1 VDQTYA
7 DLALW
12 VTVIVLILSAV
23 VLVNRLKAVLS
34 VATSIPPKIDA
45 IAGVAAAASRDL
57 DAVAVLLTTQ
67 GYIGSIKNSVLDYG
81 GSLNAALP
89 DY

>member
-1 VDQTYA
+1 MA
-7 DLALW
+7 DAALW
-12 VTVIVLILSAV
+12 IMVVVLIISAV
-23 VLVNRLKAVLS
+23 ILVNRLKAVLE

-45 IAGVAAAASRDL
+45 IAGVAAAASKDL

-67 GYIGSIKNSVLDYG
+67 GYIVSIKDSVLDYG

>member
-1 VDQTYA
+1 MGDV
-7 DLALW
+7 ALW
-12 VTVIVLILSAV
+12 LMVIILIVAALLLVSLLKRVLMA
-23 VLVNRLKAVLS
+23 
-34 VATSIPPKIDA
+34 ATSIPPKIDA

-67 GYIGSIKNSVLDYG
+67 GYIRSIKNSVLDYG

>member
-1 VDQTYA
+1 MA
-7 DLALW
+7 DAALW
-12 VTVIVLILSAV
+12 LMVIVLILVAV
-23 VLVNRLKAVLS
+23 ILVGLLKRILKA
-34 VATSIPPKIDA
+34 ATSIPPKIDA

-67 GYIGSIKNSVLDYG
+67 GYIRSIKNSVLDYG

>member
-1 VDQTYA
+1 MDETLA

-12 VTVIVLILSAV
+12 IVVIVLILSAV

-67 GYIGSIKNSVLDYG
+67 GYIQSIKNSVLDYG

>member
-1 VDQTYA
+1 MA
-7 DLALW
+7 DAALW
-12 VTVIVLILSAV
+12 IMVIILAVVIVVLLQLLKRILMA
-23 VLVNRLKAVLS
+23 
-34 VATSIPPKIDA
+34 ATSIPPKIDA

-67 GYIGSIKNSVLDYG
+67 GYIKSIRASVLDYG
-81 GSLNAALP
+81 GSLDVALP

>member
-1 VDQTYA
+1 MA
-7 DLALW
+7 DAALW
-12 VTVIVLILSAV
+12 LMVIVLILVALI
-23 VLVNRLKAVLS
+23 LVQLLKRILKA
-34 VATSIPPKIDA
+34 ATSIPPKIDA

-67 GYIGSIKNSVLDYG
+67 GYIRSIKLSVLDYG

>member
-1 VDQTYA
+1 MA
-7 DLALW
+7 DAAFW
-12 VTVIVLILSAV
+12 IMVIVLAAV
-23 VLVNRLKAVLS
+23 IFVLMQLLKRVLKA
-34 VATSIPPKIDA
+34 ATSIPAKIDA

-67 GYIGSIKNSVLDYG
+67 GYIKSIRASVLNYG
-81 GSLNAALP
+81 GSLDAALP

>member
-1 VDQTYA
+1 MGDV
-7 DLALW
+7 ALW
-12 VTVIVLILSAV
+12 LMVIILIVAALL
-23 VLVNRLKAVLS
+23 LVSLLQRVLKA
-34 VATSIPPKIDA
+34 ATSIPPKIDA

-67 GYIGSIKNSVLDYG
+67 GYIRSIKNSVLDYG

>member
-1 VDQTYA
+1 MDPTLA

-12 VTVIVLILSAV
+12 IVVIVLILSAV
-23 VLVNRLKAVLS
+23 VLVNRLQAVLS

-45 IAGVAAAASRDL
+45 IAGVAAAASKDL

-67 GYIGSIKNSVLDYG
+67 GYIKSIRESVLDYG

>member
-1 VDQTYA
+1 MGDA
-7 DLALW
+7 ALW
-12 VTVIVLILSAV
+12 IMCIVLIVAALLLISLLKRV
-23 VLVNRLKAVLS
+23 LKA
-34 VATSIPPKIDA
+34 ATSIPPKIDA

-67 GYIGSIKNSVLDYG
+67 GYIRSIKLSVLDYG
-81 GSLNAALP
+81 GSLNVALP

>member
-1 VDQTYA
+1 MA
-7 DLALW
+7 DVALW
-12 VTVIVLILSAV
+12 LMVIILAVVIVILLGLLKRI
-23 VLVNRLKAVLS
+23 LVA
-34 VATSIPPKIDA
+34 ATSIPPKIDA

-67 GYIGSIKNSVLDYG
+67 GYIKSIKESVLDYG

>member
-1 VDQTYA
+1 MA
-7 DLALW
+7 DAALW
-12 VTVIVLILSAV
+12 LMVIVLIV
-23 VLVNRLKAVLS
+23 VALILVKLLQRILKA
-34 VATSIPPKIDA
+34 ATSIPPKIDA

-67 GYIGSIKNSVLDYG
+67 GYIRSIKNSVLDYG

>member
-1 VDQTYA
+1 MA
-7 DLALW
+7 DAALW
-12 VTVIVLILSAV
+12 IMVIVLAV
-23 VLVNRLKAVLS
+23 VILVLIGLLKRVLKA
-34 VATSIPPKIDA
+34 ATSIPPKIDA

-67 GYIGSIKNSVLDYG
+67 GYIKSIRASVLNYG
-81 GSLNAALP
+81 GSLDAALP

>member
-1 VDQTYA
+1 MA
-7 DLALW
+7 DAALW
-12 VTVIVLILSAV
+12 IMVIVLAV
-23 VLVNRLKAVLS
+23 VILILVGLLKRVLKA
-34 VATSIPPKIDA
+34 ATSIPPKIDA
-45 IAGVAAAASRDL
+45 IAGVAAAASKDL

-67 GYIGSIKNSVLDYG
+67 GYIKSIKNSVLDYG

>member
-1 VDQTYA
+1 MA
-7 DLALW
+7 DAALW
-12 VTVIVLILSAV
+12 LMVIVLAV
-23 VLVNRLKAVLS
+23 VALILVQLLKRILVA
-34 VATSIPPKIDA
+34 ATSIPPKIDA

-67 GYIGSIKNSVLDYG
+67 GYIRSIKNSVLDYG
-81 GSLNAALP
+81 GSLNVALP

>member
-1 VDQTYA
+1 M
-7 DLALW
+7 
-12 VTVIVLILSAV
+12 VIILILAALL
-23 VLVNRLKAVLS
+23 LVSLLKRVLKA
-34 VATSIPPKIDA
+34 ATSIPPKIDA

>member
-1 VDQTYA
+1 MA
-7 DLALW
+7 DAALW
-12 VTVIVLILSAV
+12 IMVIVLIVAALL
-23 VLVNRLKAVLS
+23 LVKLLQRILKA
-34 VATSIPPKIDA
+34 ATSIPPKIDA
-45 IAGVAAAASRDL
+45 IAGVAAAGSRDL

-67 GYIGSIKNSVLDYG
+67 GYIGSIKVSVLDYG

>member
-1 VDQTYA
+1 MGDI
-7 DLALW
+7 ALW
-12 VTVIVLILSAV
+12 LMVIILIVV
-23 VLVNRLKAVLS
+23 VLLLMKLLQRVLKA
-34 VATSIPPKIDA
+34 ATSIPAKIDA

-67 GYIGSIKNSVLDYG
+67 GYIKSIKHSVLDYG
-81 GSLNAALP
+81 GSLNVALP

>member
-1 VDQTYA
+1 MA
-7 DLALW
+7 DAALW
-12 VTVIVLILSAV
+12 FMVIVLIV
-23 VLVNRLKAVLS
+23 VALLLVQLLKRILKA
-34 VATSIPPKIDA
+34 ATSIPPKIDA

-67 GYIGSIKNSVLDYG
+67 GYIRSIKVSVLDYG
-81 GSLNAALP
+81 GSLNVALP

>member
-1 VDQTYA
+1 MGDA
-7 DLALW
+7 ALW
-12 VTVIVLILSAV
+12 IMCIVLILAALLLISLLKRV
-23 VLVNRLKAVLS
+23 LKA
-34 VATSIPPKIDA
+34 ATSIPPKIDA

-67 GYIGSIKNSVLDYG
+67 GYIRSIKLSVLDYG

>member
-1 VDQTYA
+1 MGDA
-7 DLALW
+7 ALW
-12 VTVIVLILSAV
+12 IMVIVLIVAALL
-23 VLVNRLKAVLS
+23 LVSLLKRVLKA
-34 VATSIPPKIDA
+34 ATSIPPKIDA

-67 GYIGSIKNSVLDYG
+67 GYIRSIKNSVLDYG

>member
-1 VDQTYA
+1 MGDV
-7 DLALW
+7 ALW
-12 VTVIVLILSAV
+12 LMVIILIVAALL
-23 VLVNRLKAVLS
+23 LVSLLKRVLKA
-34 VATSIPPKIDA
+34 ATSIPPKIDA

-67 GYIGSIKNSVLDYG
+67 GYIRSIKNSVLDYG
-81 GSLNAALP
+81 GSLNVALP